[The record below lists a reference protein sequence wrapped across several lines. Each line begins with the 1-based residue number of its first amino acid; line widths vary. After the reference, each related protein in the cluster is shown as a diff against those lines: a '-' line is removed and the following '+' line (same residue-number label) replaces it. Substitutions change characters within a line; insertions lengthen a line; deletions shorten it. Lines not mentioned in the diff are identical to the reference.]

1 MSKPSDLIPELQG
14 RLPIRVELTP
24 LSADDFEK
32 ILKEP
37 HNSLTKQYQMLL
49 ATENV
54 DIKFEDSA
62 IKRIAEDAF
71 KVNEKT
77 ENIGARRLH
86 TLMEK
91 ILEEISFNAS
101 ENSGSTVVIDD
112 AYVDEHLSDIVEN
125 EDVSRYIL

>member
-14 RLPIRVELTP
+14 RLPIRVELNP